1 MLKIYIDENRCQT
14 PYACKKCLQ
23 ICPQA
28 VFQVMVKK
36 MVKFEETNP
45 HEAESYKLN
54 VGYMDKCVGCNR
66 CLEVCPENALQ
77 ITE

>member
-1 MLKIYIDENRCQT
+1 VLKIYIDGNKCKT

-28 VFQVMVKK
+28 VFQVRVNK
-36 MVKFEETNP
+36 MVKYEETNP
-45 HEAESYKLN
+45 YEPESFILY
-54 VGYMDKCVGCNR
+54 VGFMDKCVGCNR
-66 CLEVCPENALQ
+66 CLEVCPEKALQ

>member
-1 MLKIYIDENRCQT
+1 MLKIYIDETKCKI

-28 VFQVMVKK
+28 VFQVRVKK
-36 MVKFEETNP
+36 TVKFEETNP
-45 HEAESYKLN
+45 YEPESYKLFA
-54 VGYMDKCVGCNR
+54 GYVDKCVGCNR
-66 CLEVCPENALQ
+66 CLEVCPQNALQ